1 MLRLSPNLRTM
12 TDADGGVILDLR
24 RGSIFRCNSTGAV
37 ILELLARGCDQTE
50 ITTNFSKL
58 CNVPPGCASADV
70 QDFLTSLARL
80 GLLEDHTAR
89 GSLK

>member
-1 MLRLSPNLRTM
+1 M

-50 ITTNFSKL
+50 ITTNFTRLS
-58 CNVPPGCASADV
+58 NVPPGCASADV
-70 QDFLTSLARL
+70 QAFLASLARL

-89 GSLK
+89 GSVE